1 MQTISLR
8 FGQNVAMQRNRHADP
23 VLGSILSGFKTK
35 GKNLAHHR
43 ILFIMYNYL
52 ADLKNI
58 TQV

>member
-23 VLGSILSGFKTK
+23 VLGSILSGFEIE
-35 GKNLAHHR
+35 GKNLTHHR

-52 ADLKNI
+52 GNLKNN
-58 TQV
+58 THV